1 VSHPSTAIVLLVVA
15 GVLGATAAT
24 AAARPGLAGRL
35 GAVLAGA
42 VLAGDRAARN
52 VDSREAADAAASP
65 VEAAIAELVPL
76 RVAED
81 TSVAEDALSVGSRS
95 AVRRILPPT

>member
-1 VSHPSTAIVLLVVA
+1 
-15 GVLGATAAT
+15 
-24 AAARPGLAGRL
+24 
-35 GAVLAGA
+35 
-42 VLAGDRAARN
+42 

-76 RVAED
+76 RVADD